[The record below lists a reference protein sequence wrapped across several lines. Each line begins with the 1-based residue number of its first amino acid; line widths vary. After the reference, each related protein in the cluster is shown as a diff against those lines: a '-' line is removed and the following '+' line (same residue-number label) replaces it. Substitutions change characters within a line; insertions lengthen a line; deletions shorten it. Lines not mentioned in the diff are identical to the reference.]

1 MRNDSFVNS
10 EMLKK
15 LGVYELREMARR
27 FGVQSPTTKKRE
39 ELCELILNASSSE
52 LSTET
57 KKQKGRP
64 PKSVS
69 RVNAILGEAFP
80 DELIKL
86 KETFSV
92 EDDYVYKKLSLAQNT
107 SFNYKLD
114 EENIISGYLRFFE
127 NKYYLIQRNGLSTF
141 ITYIPDEFVEKYSLR
156 VGDKITGIYSVAP
169 NDENCSILVAIKTI
183 NDSTPSKRNS
193 VDLNSVAFTN
203 ETINF
208 MGHNLKKGSR
218 NLISFGNISNAC
230 ENIIDFID
238 KDKSDTKYI
247 LVGGEVAPENF
258 YFIKSRNKIDSFLSQ
273 FGDDARDIFAR
284 VEDAFN
290 YSTSLLLDGKKV
302 LIIVL
307 DPINLISN
315 LDMVSNKESLFF
327 KNHNANSVQMVKKII
342 GLGRFIDN
350 NAYLTTITAEI
361 ANQKDD
367 EIICEFKN
375 SLFSQII

>member
-15 LGVYELREMARR
+15 LGVYELREIARR

-52 LSTET
+52 LSIET

-80 DELIKL
+80 EELIRL
-86 KETFSV
+86 KDEFSV

-107 SFNYKLD
+107 SFSYKLE
-114 EENIISGYLRFFE
+114 EENVISGYLRFFE
-127 NKYYLIQRNGLSTF
+127 NKYYLMQRNGLSTF

-156 VGDKITGIYSVAP
+156 IGDKISCIYSVAP
-169 NDENCSILVAIKTI
+169 NDENCSILMAIKTI
-183 NDSTPSKRNS
+183 NDSAPSKRNAADLSS
-193 VDLNSVAFTN
+193 VSFTN

-208 MGHNLKKGSR
+208 MRHSLKKGSR
-218 NLISFGNISNAC
+218 NLITFENLSEVC
-230 ENIIDFID
+230 EKIIDFID

-247 LVGGEVAPENF
+247 LVGGEAAPENF
-258 YFIKSRNKIDSFLSQ
+258 YFVKSRNKIDSFLSQ

-302 LIIVL
+302 VLIII
-307 DPINLISN
+307 DPVNLISN
-315 LDMVSNKESLFF
+315 LDMVSTKESLFF
-327 KNHNANSVQMVKKII
+327 KNHNANSIQMVKKLI
-342 GLGRFIDN
+342 GLGRFVDDN
-350 NAYLTTITAEI
+350 SYLTTITAEI

-367 EIICEFKN
+367 EIIAEFKN
-375 SLFSQII
+375 NLFNQII